1 MSGNSLLIDSNIILY
16 LLNGDETL
24 IPILE
29 EKELYISFIT
39 QLEVLSYPGISNIE
53 VKRVQDFINE
63 CVIVEMSP
71 YIKEYTIK

>member
-1 MSGNSLLIDSNIILY
+1 MIDSNIILY

-53 VKRVQDFINE
+53 VKRVQEFINE

>member
-29 EKELYISFIT
+29 EKDLYISFIT

-53 VKRVQDFINE
+53 VKRVQEFINE